1 MLGGLTLGTGS
12 YRRLFTHGVVA
23 QLGERLNG
31 IQEVVSS
38 ILSSSTRFLKLI
50 QFWISFFYCMKLRN
64 KMVEE
69 PFRPPFRRDPEGSLF
84 FCSYP
89 ETGHAEMAAASARA
103 GRKILMVRFGGVKGG
118 GREQFGGHRI
128 AVFPELFHE
137 GKGCGFLPLIFVE
150 NR

>member
-1 MLGGLTLGTGS
+1 
-12 YRRLFTHGVVA
+12 
-23 QLGERLNG
+23 
-31 IQEVVSS
+31 
-38 ILSSSTRFLKLI
+38 
-50 QFWISFFYCMKLRN
+50 MKLHN

-69 PFRPPFRRDPEGSLF
+69 PFRPPFRRDTEGSLF

-137 GKGCGFLPLIFVE
+137 GKGCGFLPISGPCLLIWVGSWISK
-150 NR
+150 NRRASSSKETFAGS

>member
-50 QFWISFFYCMKLRN
+50 QFWISFFYCMKLHN

-69 PFRPPFRRDPEGSLF
+69 PFRPSFGRDTEGSLF

-89 ETGHAEMAAASARA
+89 ETGHAE
-103 GRKILMVRFGGVKGG
+103 ILMVRFGGVKGG

-137 GKGCGFLPLIFVE
+137 GKGCGFLPLIFIE

>member
-1 MLGGLTLGTGS
+1 
-12 YRRLFTHGVVA
+12 
-23 QLGERLNG
+23 
-31 IQEVVSS
+31 
-38 ILSSSTRFLKLI
+38 
-50 QFWISFFYCMKLRN
+50 MKLHN

-69 PFRPPFRRDPEGSLF
+69 PFRPPFRRDTEGSLF

-89 ETGHAEMAAASARA
+89 ETGHAEMAAASART

>member
-1 MLGGLTLGTGS
+1 
-12 YRRLFTHGVVA
+12 
-23 QLGERLNG
+23 
-31 IQEVVSS
+31 
-38 ILSSSTRFLKLI
+38 
-50 QFWISFFYCMKLRN
+50 
-64 KMVEE
+64 
-69 PFRPPFRRDPEGSLF
+69 
-84 FCSYP
+84 
-89 ETGHAEMAAASARA
+89 MAAASARA

>member
-1 MLGGLTLGTGS
+1 
-12 YRRLFTHGVVA
+12 
-23 QLGERLNG
+23 
-31 IQEVVSS
+31 
-38 ILSSSTRFLKLI
+38 
-50 QFWISFFYCMKLRN
+50 MKLHN

-69 PFRPPFRRDPEGSLF
+69 PFRPPFRRDTEGSLF
-84 FCSYP
+84 FCLYP